1 MDDERPT
8 ASATPR
14 RNFLRALA
22 LAPALAAGCAATRTA
37 APAHPAGPSGHS
49 GNPHAGNPA
58 APAAGE
64 GEGDPLDPLRAFPLA
79 PDAEPAFVFRAAPA
93 RPGA

>member
-1 MDDERPT
+1 MDDARPI

-14 RNFLRALA
+14 RDFLRIIA
-22 LAPALAAGCAATRTA
+22 LAPALAAGCAATHAA
-37 APAHPAGPSGHS
+37 APAHSAEPPGRSGVS
-49 GNPHAGNPA
+49 D

-64 GEGDPLDPLRAFPLA
+64 ADSLEPLRAFPLSR
-79 PDAEPAFVFRAAPA
+79 DAEPAFVFRAAPA